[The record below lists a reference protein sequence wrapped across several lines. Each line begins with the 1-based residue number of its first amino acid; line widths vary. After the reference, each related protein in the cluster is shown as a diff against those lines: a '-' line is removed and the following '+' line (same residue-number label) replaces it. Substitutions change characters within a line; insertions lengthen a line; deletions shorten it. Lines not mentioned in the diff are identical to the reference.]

1 MSEPVAKKAKTDA
14 PHMNIDDI
22 VDKAFEGK
30 TFTEIADAPISAL
43 QGLADWTDD
52 VGKKLHIPTIK
63 KLGTW
68 KYFLW
73 SRAFVTLSK
82 YEIPDHRVAGSLLN
96 CNKALDKDHEGKTI
110 KEILALP
117 PSALSGIAEHSDADL
132 AKFKVKTIEDLGIKL
147 GCNRHR
153 RLVALMPR
161 RPRARNRSH
170 ACTLLA
176 IFGSKGV

>member
-22 VDKAFEGK
+22 VDKAYEGKTQRK

-63 KLGTW
+63 KLGQW

-73 SRAFVTLSK
+73 SRTF
-82 YEIPDHRVAGSLLN
+82 
-96 CNKALDKDHEGKTI
+96 ALDKDHEGKTI

-132 AKFKVKTIEDLGIKL
+132 AKFKVKTIEDLGTWKFAPRQL
-147 GCNRHR
+147 HR
-153 RLVALMPR
+153 DAAEMESADINV
-161 RPRARNRSH
+161 H
-170 ACTLLA
+170 
-176 IFGSKGV
+176 

>member
-22 VDKAFEGK
+22 VDKAYEGK
-30 TFTEIADAPISAL
+30 TQRPLAL

-63 KLGTW
+63 KLGQW

-73 SRAFVTLSK
+73 SRTFVTLSK

-132 AKFKVKTIEDLGIKL
+132 AKFKVKTIEDLGTWKF
-147 GCNRHR
+147 
-153 RLVALMPR
+153 AL
-161 RPRARNRSH
+161 AANSI
-170 ACTLLA
+170 ATLA
-176 IFGSKGV
+176 EMESADINVH

>member
-63 KLGTW
+63 KLGQW

-73 SRAFVTLSK
+73 SRAFVNLSK

-96 CNKALDKDHEGKTI
+96 CNKALDQ
-110 KEILALP
+110 LP
-117 PSALSGIAEHSDADL
+117 EWM
-132 AKFKVKTIEDLGIKL
+132 
-147 GCNRHR
+147 R
-153 RLVALMPR
+153 RCPLRV
-161 RPRARNRSH
+161 
-170 ACTLLA
+170 T
-176 IFGSKGV
+176 

>member
-22 VDKAFEGK
+22 VDKAYEGKTQRK

-63 KLGTW
+63 KLGQW

-132 AKFKVKTIEDLGIKL
+132 AKFKVKTIEDLGTWKF
-147 GCNRHR
+147 
-153 RLVALMPR
+153 AL
-161 RPRARNRSH
+161 AANSI
-170 ACTLLA
+170 ATLA
-176 IFGSKGV
+176 EMESADINVH